1 MLRAKRKILAMATI
15 LTVGAMSLA
24 GCSKEKVKKEA
35 EPFKISLILTEGGA
49 NDQSF
54 NQSSLEGAMRASE
67 KYGVEVTY
75 LESKQKSDYI
85 SNIETAVDDS
95 DLIIGVGYEMSE
107 AIKEA
112 AEAYPE
118 QNFAIVDG
126 SFEEIPKN
134 VRPILFNEQEA
145 GYSVGLIAGKMT
157 NTNKLS
163 FIGGMNIPSVKGF
176 AIGFEQG
183 AKEVNPDIEVVEQ
196 YANSFTDAAKGRAM
210 SQQMVNN
217 GVDIIFT
224 AGGGVNN
231 GVYETAKDRNIKAI
245 GVDMPCNYIEPE
257 YIITSA
263 LKRVDVGVELTIK
276 DLVEGN
282 FSGGQAQVYDLSNQ
296 GVGYEDTTHIT
307 DEVREFVN
315 KKIGK

>member
-1 MLRAKRKILAMATI
+1 MLKMKKKILSMATI
-15 LTVGAMSLA
+15 LVVGTIGLV
-24 GCSKEKVKKEA
+24 GCSKEEVKDETL
-35 EPFKISLILTEGGA
+35 KISLVLTEGGA

-54 NQSSLEGAMRASE
+54 NQNSLEGAKRAAE
-67 KYGVEVTY
+67 KYNVEVNY
-75 LESKQKSDYI
+75 LECRQKSDYAT
-85 SNIETAVDDS
+85 NIETAIDGGS
-95 DLIIGVGYEMSE
+95 DLVIGVGYEMSE

-112 AEAYPE
+112 AELYPE

-126 SFEEIPKN
+126 SFEEIPEN
-134 VRPILFNEQEA
+134 VKPILFNEQEA

-157 NTNKLS
+157 KSNKLS
-163 FIGGMNIPSVKGF
+163 FLGGFDIASVKGF

-183 AKEVNPDIEVVEQ
+183 AKEVNPDIEVTTQ

-210 SQQMVNN
+210 AQQLVNN

-224 AGGGVNN
+224 AGGGVNT
-231 GVYETAKDRNIKAI
+231 GVYEVAKEKNIKAI
-245 GVDMPCNYIEPE
+245 GVDMPCSYIEPE
-257 YIITSA
+257 HIITSA

-307 DEVREFVN
+307 DEVKEFVN